1 MKTTLEIPDSLF
13 RRAKSA
19 AAERG
24 ITLRLFVTE
33 AVKTKLDATGKPDR
47 RPWMKHFGKL
57 KDLSQENK
65 RITKDIQDT
74 FEQIDPEM
82 WK

>member
-1 MKTTLEIPDSLF
+1 MKTTLEIPDYLF
-13 RRAKSA
+13 RRAKSV

-24 ITLRLFVTE
+24 IPLRQLVTE
-33 AVKTKLDATGKPDR
+33 AVQEKLKTTSQE

-57 KDLSQENK
+57 KHLHKERRQIEDRVEAA
-65 RITKDIQDT
+65 
-74 FEQIDPEM
+74 FEKIDPEL